1 MGIVRE
7 LHVHDHYNGMIALLF
22 AYEDGTVE
30 AFDIHGLAA
39 LVDSRVLPRPP
50 SKPAGMRCSRR
61 ATLEGCETSGVC
73 QMFGTGGRGDIIGQ

>member
-30 AFDIHGLAA
+30 AFDIHGLPSLGRFTSVAA
-39 LVDSRVLPRPP
+39 AAVEACGNALLSPRDS
-50 SKPAGMRCSRR
+50 
-61 ATLEGCETSGVC
+61 
-73 QMFGTGGRGDIIGQ
+73 